1 MNHRPPPESPA
12 RDDHAWTATPD
23 PRESDRQ
30 AAALL
35 LSAALRAADPFE
47 RGLLRRRAA
56 KLILARSAAGS
67 GPLAHGIENVG
78 LRPFTRRT

>member
-1 MNHRPPPESPA
+1 VNHRPPPESRRGTTTP
-12 RDDHAWTATPD
+12 RTATPD

-35 LSAALRAADPFE
+35 LRAALRAADPFE

-56 KLILARSAAGS
+56 KLILARSAAGPDRS
-67 GPLAHGIENVG
+67 LLGS
-78 LRPFTRRT
+78 RTWG